1 MACCTKTP
9 IWGCN
14 SRSPYVG
21 ISMLITDCVGGGER
35 GGGGFGTGIGAAFE
49 LFLCP
54 ARIFY
59 HI

>member
-21 ISMLITDCVGGGER
+21 ISMLITDCVGGGE
-35 GGGGFGTGIGAAFE
+35 GGGGGGGGGGLVRA
-49 LFLCP
+49 
-54 ARIFY
+54 
-59 HI
+59 

>member
-1 MACCTKTP
+1 MACCTKIP

-21 ISMLITDCVGGGER
+21 ISMLRTDGSGGR
-35 GGGGFGTGIGAAFE
+35 GGGVTGIGAAFE
-49 LFLCP
+49 HFLCP
-54 ARIFY
+54 AGIFY

>member
-21 ISMLITDCVGGGER
+21 ISMLITDC
-35 GGGGFGTGIGAAFE
+35 GGGGSGGGLVRA
-49 LFLCP
+49 
-54 ARIFY
+54 
-59 HI
+59 

>member
-35 GGGGFGTGIGAAFE
+35 GGFGTGIGAAFE
-49 LFLCP
+49 HFLCP
-54 ARIFY
+54 ATIFY

>member
-1 MACCTKTP
+1 MACCTKIP

-21 ISMLITDCVGGGER
+21 ISMLRTDGSGGR
-35 GGGGFGTGIGAAFE
+35 GGGGVVTGIGAAFE
-49 LFLCP
+49 HILCP

-59 HI
+59 DI

>member
-1 MACCTKTP
+1 MACCTKIP

-21 ISMLITDCVGGGER
+21 ISMLITDLGA
-35 GGGGFGTGIGAAFE
+35 GGGGGGGVGTGIGAAFE
-49 LFLCP
+49 HFLCP